1 MTLSSLTQF
10 ADSSSG
16 IGAFNINLK
25 SFIFQLVTFL
35 IVLLVFKRWILP
47 PIVKTLEERRKVL
60 EQSLEQA
67 RQTKETLTAAEQ
79 RVEKML
85 SGGRQSADKVLTQA
99 REEAR
104 EIIVKAEDSARL
116 QSERLL
122 AENQKQLDQTK
133 TKLKV
138 ELRSELGELV
148 VDTTEKVLRQK
159 ITAQADMELI
169 KRTVK
174 ELK

>member
-1 MTLSSLTQF
+1 MTAGLAQF

-16 IGAFNINLK
+16 LGAFNVNWK
-25 SFIFQLVTFL
+25 SFGFQLVTFF

-47 PIVKTLEERRKVL
+47 PITKTLEERRKVL

-67 RQTKETLTAAEQ
+67 KQTKDTLAKAEQ
-79 RVEKML
+79 EVEKML
-85 SGGRQSADKVLTQA
+85 TGGRQNADKVIASA

-104 EIIVKAEDSARL
+104 GLVSEAEGAGRA
-116 QSERLL
+116 QVERLL
-122 AENQKQLDQTK
+122 AENQQQLEQAK
-133 TKLKV
+133 TKLKA

-169 KRTVK
+169 KRAAK